1 MTVSD
6 RQLTFMLVGASRPN
20 VPIITMARDI
30 GYKVVVTDINPE
42 AEGLNHGD
50 YNYNVSAKDIETLT
64 KIAIKHKVDC
74 IYSGTDIN
82 FSVGIINST
91 MGIEGFPLMVGL
103 ASEYKN
109 IFRELAEKAEMPIT
123 RGCTVTTEEE
133 AVNAFHKIDRG
144 CAVIKASNL
153 SSSKGVKK
161 ICSEEDVVKGFH
173 ECSKLSGEK
182 DLIVEEFVKGTCHD
196 VNGLIVNGNFH
207 PCGIVDRAF
216 VDEGMYFVQKEVT
229 CPTSLDKETQ
239 GQMYRTIAEFCKK
252 LKIHTSPVKA
262 DFLFDGHKFYLLEFG
277 PRFHGEMGFLHMIPG
292 TLNVRAM
299 EAYLKYRYSGYLDVS
314 LIEEKI
320 IDRATCRA
328 VIEGTV
334 KSNYDINKY
343 VISFK
348 NKKPIEVHIK

>member
-1 MTVSD
+1 
-6 RQLTFMLVGASRPN
+6 MLIGASSPN
-20 VPIITMARDI
+20 VPIIKMARDI

-50 YNYNVSAKDIETLT
+50 YNYNVSAKDIEVLT
-64 KIAIKHKVDC
+64 RIALRHKVDC
-74 IYSGTDIN
+74 VYSGTDIN
-82 FSVGIINST
+82 FSVGIINSSI
-91 MGIEGFPLMVGL
+91 GIEGFPLVVGL

-109 IFRELAEKAEMPIT
+109 IFRELAEKAKMPIT
-123 RGCTVTTEEE
+123 KGYIIKTEKE
-133 AVNAFHKIDRG
+133 ALDAFNKIG
-144 CAVIKASNL
+144 KPWAVIKALNL
-153 SSSKGVKK
+153 SSSLGVKKVCSKEEVLKGVK
-161 ICSEEDVVKGFH
+161 
-173 ECSKLSGEK
+173 ECCELSGEK
-182 DLIVEEFVKGTCHD
+182 NLIIEEYVKGTCHD
-196 VNGLIVNGNFH
+196 VNGLVVNGNFY
-207 PCGIVDRAF
+207 PCGIVDRDF
-216 VDEGMYFVQKEVT
+216 VDEGMYFVQKEVI
-229 CPTSLDKETQ
+229 CPTSLGKETQ
-239 GQMYRTIAEFCKK
+239 RQMYWTMAEFCKK

-292 TLNVRAM
+292 ALNVRAM
-299 EAYLKYRYSGYLDVS
+299 DAYLKYRYSGYLDVS

-343 VISFK
+343 VISFE